1 MIPQIPA
8 AGNAGQQEIS
18 RELGSSG
25 VQCAPRYPAPPENSL
40 ESVGIH
46 PQNELGGS
54 QPPLAGRR
62 PFPGI
67 PRESCMAWTPL
78 LEVLLRKD
86 EPAADPRSSL
96 WPDWNARIFP
106 GFHGYLLLFQ
116 HPLMSNLFL
125 PIPPAPESGPP
136 LIQQE
141 FHPHLPPSH
150 LQPHQ

>member
-8 AGNAGQQEIS
+8 AGNAGQQEVNG
-18 RELGSSG
+18 ELGSSG
-25 VQCAPRYPAPPENSL
+25 VQRAPRYPAPPENSL
-40 ESVGIH
+40 ESIGIH

-67 PRESCMAWTPL
+67 PRESCVAWTPL

-96 WPDWNARIFP
+96 VRLEYQTSLVLP

-141 FHPHLPPSH
+141 FPPPSH
-150 LQPHQ
+150 LQPHR

>member
-67 PRESCMAWTPL
+67 PRESCVAWTPL

-96 WPDWNARIFP
+96 WPHWNTRHLSRISWIFA
-106 GFHGYLLLFQ
+106 FI
-116 HPLMSNLFL
+116 ST
-125 PIPPAPESGPP
+125 STDVKSV
-136 LIQQE
+136 
-141 FHPHLPPSH
+141 PSH
-150 LQPHQ
+150 SPSS